1 MAWLTSRSLQTGF
14 NQYLREKQEI
24 ELKNMRDAMEQY
36 YRTHGNFRELRHNP
50 RLARQLMA
58 RESGRPIEQDLPPPE
73 LFNGDS
79 EPRPDRPDRH
89 VRPPPRARQGGI
101 EPSLHLS
108 MMDSN
113 DELLFGPRRTGLPSL
128 QADVVVDGRK
138 VASLSAPVPQFSLE
152 KVTSDF
158 VRDQLRSIV
167 LIALALSS
175 LAILVSIWLGQHLVK
190 PIAGL
195 QKVTKQIASGQLQ
208 ARAEIVNQD
217 EIGGLAQHINSMAK
231 SLEVNERKR
240 KKIVADISHEL
251 RTPLTVMR
259 AEVEALLDGVRPLNH
274 DSIRSL
280 EAEIKHLNKLV
291 DDLHQ
296 LALADAG
303 ELRFQLVTID
313 LAELVAQLGERFQA
327 RMGQAQLRL
336 QVEVPDRSV
345 FLQADAMRMTQIVEN
360 LLENSLRYTDS
371 GGQVIMHLKCEAGLA
386 RLCVE
391 DSAPGLKDAQHE
403 QMFERLYREDKARSR
418 VKGGSG
424 LGLSI
429 CRMLVQA
436 QRGEISASASALGG
450 VKMSMLFPLSNKSG
464 AIE

>member
-14 NQYLREKQEI
+14 NHYLREKQEI
-24 ELKNMRDAMEQY
+24 ELKNMREVMERY
-36 YRTHGNFRELRHNP
+36 YRLHGDFRELHHNP
-50 RLARQLMA
+50 RLVRQLLD
-58 RESGRPIEQDLPPPE
+58 RESGRLGEQEPPPE
-73 LFNGDS
+73 LRDDEAES
-79 EPRPDRPDRH
+79 RQARH
-89 VRPPPRARQGGI
+89 LRPPPRARLGGI
-101 EPSLHLS
+101 EPGLRLS
-108 MMDSN
+108 MT
-113 DELLFGPRRTGLPSL
+113 DENGETVFGPPRTGLPSL
-128 QADVVVDGRK
+128 FSDVVVEGRK

-152 KVTSDF
+152 KITSDF

-195 QKVTKQIASGQLQ
+195 QKVTKQIASGQFQ

-231 SLEVNERKR
+231 SLETNERKR
-240 KKIVADISHEL
+240 KKIVADLSHEL

-259 AEVEALLDGVRPLNH
+259 AEVEALLDGVRPLNS

-280 EAEIKHLNKLV
+280 EAEIRHLNKLV

-303 ELRFQLVTID
+303 ELRFQLATID
-313 LAELVAQLGERFQA
+313 LGELVAQLGERFQA
-327 RMGQAQLRL
+327 RMGQAQLQL
-336 QVEVPDRSV
+336 QVEVPDKAV
-345 FLQADAMRMTQIVEN
+345 FMQADALRMTQILEN
-360 LLENSLRYTDS
+360 LLENSLRYTDA
-371 GGQVIMHLKCEAGLA
+371 GGQVRMHLQCEAGLA

-391 DSAPGLKDAQHE
+391 DSAPGLKDTHHE

-436 QRGEISASASALGG
+436 QRGEICASASTLGG
-450 VKMSMLFPLSNKSG
+450 VKMSMLFPMSNQRG
-464 AIE
+464 TIE